1 MVSERLLKIAPTR
14 LPENEKLKHVD
25 FTSGLD
31 HSWDV
36 PQRPFKVPR

>member
-14 LPENEKLKHVD
+14 PPENEKLKQVD
-25 FTSGLD
+25 FTSGMD
-31 HSWDV
+31 AAWDV